1 MIYNDPRRF
10 GFFIL
15 EKLNELNFNKFL
27 KKLGPEPLSNGLRKD
42 YLIKKIKK
50 TKRNIKTLLMDQK
63 FISGI
68 GNIYAS
74 EILYLAKI
82 NPNKISYK
90 LSFTDVE
97 RLYLATKKILKR
109 AILLGG
115 STIKD
120 FYSSKGQKG
129 KFQNEFRVYGRENL
143 KCLRVGCDG
152 SISRVVSQGRVS
164 FFCKQCQN

>member
-1 MIYNDPRRF
+1 MISHLGMSGKFLIQNSRSKKILKTSFYYNDFFTKHNHLEFNFSKGLQMIYNDPRRF

-15 EKLNELNFNKFL
+15 EKLNELNSNKFL
-27 KKLGPEPLSNGLRKD
+27 KKLGPEPLSNSLRKD

-90 LSFTDVE
+90 LSFRDQT
-97 RLYLATKKILKR
+97 RHLYLN
-109 AILLGG
+109 
-115 STIKD
+115 
-120 FYSSKGQKG
+120 QP
-129 KFQNEFRVYGRENL
+129 VY
-143 KCLRVGCDG
+143 
-152 SISRVVSQGRVS
+152 IS
-164 FFCKQCQN
+164 